1 MSHNYNRIMKRVA
14 ATFRLRLFSPV
25 TLESSGYQLR
35 TQRIEHSV
43 TPWQRNSLLILIFL
57 WVLSFAQTGVEIID
71 QVDKNMVSNTAE
83 YKARML
89 ISLGGQVREKE
100 FMGYSQGKNLAY
112 LEFTAPARDKGTRFL
127 KIGDEMW
134 IYLPE
139 VEKATKIAGHM
150 LRQSL
155 MGSDFS
161 YDDMTGNE
169 KLKELYEIEL
179 IGTDTVMDKPCYLL
193 ELTANPPKADKEVSY
208 YRRKLWIDKNY
219 KFPVKEELYA
229 KSGKL
234 MKETTIT
241 DFKKIGERN
250 YPTKI
255 KMVNKL
261 RQNTYTELVLED
273 VKLDLKIPERFFT
286 KSYLER
292 K

>member
-1 MSHNYNRIMKRVA
+1 MIFNFNR
-14 ATFRLRLFSPV
+14 
-25 TLESSGYQLR
+25 
-35 TQRIEHSV
+35 
-43 TPWQRNSLLILIFL
+43 LLILIL
-57 WVLSFAQTGVEIID
+57 LCVLSFAQTGIEIID

-83 YKARML
+83 YKARMK

-100 FMGYSQGKNLAY
+100 FIGYNEGKNNAF

-127 KIGDEMW
+127 KLDDEMW
-134 IYLPE
+134 IYLPQ

-161 YDDMTGNE
+161 YDDMTSNE
-169 KLKELYEIEL
+169 KLKELYEIKL

-193 ELTANPPKADKEVSY
+193 ELIAKAEEVSY
-208 YRRKLWIDKNY
+208 YRRKVWIDKEY

-255 KMVNKL
+255 KMVNKF
-261 RQNTYTELVLED
+261 RQNTYSELVLEE
-273 VKLDLKIPERFFT
+273 VKLDIKIPDRIFT